1 MAGLLD
7 GVVLN
12 CATTG
17 TGTLTLGAAVAPYL
31 GMAAAGAV
39 SGNTYSY
46 SIIDGTA
53 NSEYGTGVWTSG
65 GVNGTL
71 TRGPI
76 WSTNSNA
83 AISCSGSQLVRISAL
98 MEDLIPSAQLGPEF
112 VMLNGKLV
120 ASVAAN
126 NLTIAVK
133 TKAGNDPSAGDPVL
147 FVFRN
152 ATNATGDY
160 TVIKQTVALSFTINS
175 GSTLGTANGVPFR
188 LWVVV
193 LNNGGTVVLGAINC
207 VAGGASPT
215 QIGPLSED
223 VLQNTGAPTNGGN
236 NALQIYESHGNLAA
250 VPIRILGYL
259 EWSSGLTTAGTWASG
274 PTKIQLFSPG
284 IKKPGD
290 VVQTVWATDT
300 LAFTT
305 TSSTFQ
311 TTNTSLSI
319 SPVSAA
325 NLVAVRAMGTLS
337 LPGNSGALLAF
348 TQLFRGSTAVGSITI
363 AINNSSQG
371 PYCPDALEAF
381 DAPGSTSAQTYAV
394 KIKNSDNASAVGWNN
409 FAGRIGTIR
418 GDEIMA

>member
-12 CATTG
+12 SATTG

-46 SIIDGTA
+46 SVIDGTA

-98 MEDLIPSAQLGPEF
+98 MEDLVPSAQLGPEF

-120 ASVAAN
+120 ASVALN

-133 TKAGNDPSAGDPVL
+133 TRAGNDPSAGDPVL

-152 ATNATGDY
+152 ATAATGDY
-160 TVIKQTVALSFTINS
+160 TVIKVTAALGFTVNS
-175 GSTLGTANGVPFR
+175 GNTLGATNGVPFR
-188 LWVVV
+188 IWIVAI
-193 LNNGGTVVLGAINC
+193 NNGGTVLLGAFQS
-207 VAGGASPT
+207 VTGGATPT
-215 QIGPLSED
+215 AIAPLMED
-223 VLQNTGAPTNGGN
+223 VLQSTGAGTNGGSS
-236 NALQIYESHGNLAA
+236 AGTIYTSVASLSGVA
-250 VPIRILGYL
+250 IRILGYL
-259 EWSSGLTTAGTWASG
+259 EWNAGLATAGAWSSG
-274 PTKIQLFSPG
+274 PTKIQLFGPG

-290 VVQTVWATDT
+290 VVQIVWATDT

-319 SPVSAA
+319 TPVGAP
-325 NLVAVRAMGTLS
+325 NIIAVRVTGTLNINAS
-337 LPGNSGALLAF
+337 TVAAYA
-348 TQLFRGSTAVGSITI
+348 QLFRGSIAIGGQTIGTIVGSNQNYFPT
-363 AINNSSQG
+363 
-371 PYCPDALEAF
+371 PLEAF
-381 DAPGSTSAQTYAV
+381 DAPGSTSAQSYAV
-394 KIKNSDNASAVGWNN
+394 KIKNGDNTSNAGWNN
-409 FAGRIGTIR
+409 FTGRVGTIR
-418 GDEIMA
+418 ADEIMA

>member
-12 CATTG
+12 SATTG
-17 TGTLTLGAAVAPYL
+17 TGTLTLGAAVSPYL
-31 GMAAAGAV
+31 GMAAAGGV

-46 SIIDGTA
+46 SIVDAAGG

-65 GVNGTL
+65 PNTL

-83 AISCSGSQLVRISAL
+83 AINCSGQQLVRVSAL
-98 MEDLIPSAQLGPEF
+98 MEDLVPSAQLGPEF
-112 VMLNGKLV
+112 VMLNGKLA
-120 ASVAAN
+120 ASVASN

-133 TKAGNDPSAGDPVL
+133 TRAGNDPSAGDPVL

-152 ATNATGDY
+152 ATAATGDY
-160 TVIKQTVALSFTINS
+160 IVIKVVGALGFTVNS
-175 GSTLGTANGVPFR
+175 GNTLGATNGVPFR
-188 LWVVV
+188 IWIVAI
-193 LNNGGTVVLGAINC
+193 NNGGTVLLGAFQS
-207 VAGGASPT
+207 VTGGATPT
-215 QIGPLSED
+215 AIAPLMED
-223 VLQNTGAPTNGGN
+223 VLQSTGAGTNGGSS
-236 NALQIYESHGNLAA
+236 AGTIYTSVASLSGVA
-250 VPIRILGYL
+250 IRILGYL
-259 EWSSGLTTAGTWASG
+259 EWNAGLATAGAWSSG
-274 PTKIQLFSPG
+274 PTKIQLFGPG

-348 TQLFRGSTAVGSITI
+348 TQLFRGSTAVGGITI

>member
-12 CATTG
+12 SATTG

-46 SIIDGTA
+46 SIVDATNSA
-53 NSEYGTGVWTSG
+53 SEYGAGVWTSG

-83 AISCSGSQLVRISAL
+83 AISCSGQQLVRISAL
-98 MEDLIPSAQLGPEF
+98 MEDLVPSAQLGPEF

-120 ASVAAN
+120 ASVASN

-133 TKAGNDPSAGDPVL
+133 TRAGNDPSAGDPVL

-160 TVIKQTVALSFTINS
+160 TVVKQTAALGFTINS
-175 GSTLGTANGVPFR
+175 GNTFGTSNGVPFR
-188 LWVVV
+188 IWVVA
-193 LNNGGTVVLGAINC
+193 LNNAGTVVLGAQYC
-207 VAGGASPT
+207 VAGGATPT
-215 QIGPLSED
+215 QLGPLAED
-223 VLQNTGAPTNGGN
+223 MLQSTPANTNGGN
-236 NALQIYESHGNLAA
+236 AAATLYCSAGALSNVAM
-250 VPIRILGYL
+250 RILGYL

-274 PTKIQLFSPG
+274 PTRIQLFGPG

-290 VVQTVWATDT
+290 VVQTIWATDT
-300 LAFTT
+300 SAFTT

-325 NLVAVRAMGTLS
+325 NIIAVRVTGTLNINAS
-337 LPGNSGALLAF
+337 TVAAYA
-348 TQLFRGSTAVGSITI
+348 QLFRGSIAIGGQTIGTIVGSNQNYFPT
-363 AINNSSQG
+363 
-371 PYCPDALEAF
+371 PLEAL
-381 DAPGSTSAQTYAV
+381 DAPGSTSAQSYAV
-394 KIKNSDNASAVGWNN
+394 KIKNGDNTSNAGWNN
-409 FAGRIGTIR
+409 FTGRVGTIR
-418 GDEIMA
+418 ADEIMA

>member
-1 MAGLLD
+1 
-7 GVVLN
+7 
-12 CATTG
+12 
-17 TGTLTLGAAVAPYL
+17 
-31 GMAAAGAV
+31 
-39 SGNTYSY
+39 
-46 SIIDGTA
+46 
-53 NSEYGTGVWTSG
+53 
-65 GVNGTL
+65 
-71 TRGPI
+71 
-76 WSTNSNA
+76 
-83 AISCSGSQLVRISAL
+83 
-98 MEDLIPSAQLGPEF
+98 
-112 VMLNGKLV
+112 MLNGKLV

-147 FVFRN
+147 FVLRN

-319 SPVSAA
+319 TPVGAP
-325 NLVAVRAMGTLS
+325 NIIAVRVTGTLNINAS
-337 LPGNSGALLAF
+337 TVAAYA
-348 TQLFRGSTAVGSITI
+348 QLFRGSIAIGGQTIGTIVGSNQNYFPT
-363 AINNSSQG
+363 
-371 PYCPDALEAF
+371 PLEAL
-381 DAPGSTSAQTYAV
+381 DAPGSTSAQSYAV
-394 KIKNSDNASAVGWNN
+394 KIKNGDNTSNAGWNN
-409 FAGRIGTIR
+409 FTGRVGTIR
-418 GDEIMA
+418 ADEIMA